1 MSDRIGRRYL
11 ISGRVQGVGFRY
23 FAERSARQWGISG
36 WVRNLADGRVE
47 VHASGE
53 RGRME
58 GFEALMRE
66 GPSHAV
72 VREFESMEDVAS
84 GSGGFEIR

>member
-23 FAERSARQWGISG
+23 FAERSAREWRISG

-53 RGRME
+53 RAGLD
-58 GFEALMRE
+58 GFESLLRR
-66 GPSHAV
+66 GPSGAV
-72 VREFESMEDVAS
+72 VREFESFEDTAGHS
-84 GSGGFEIR
+84 KTFEIR